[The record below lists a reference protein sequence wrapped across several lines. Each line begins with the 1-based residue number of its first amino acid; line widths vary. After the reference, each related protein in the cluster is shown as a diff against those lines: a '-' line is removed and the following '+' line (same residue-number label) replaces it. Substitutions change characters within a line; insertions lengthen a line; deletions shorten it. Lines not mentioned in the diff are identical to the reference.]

1 MQDLNLDEDRTSDEY
16 DFMDDAEDGDE
27 RTSNRRNRED
37 TYPKIKYMKM
47 LQKVSDRQLDQ
58 VTVEL
63 DDLAEV

>member
-1 MQDLNLDEDRTSDEY
+1 
-16 DFMDDAEDGDE
+16 MDDAEDGDE